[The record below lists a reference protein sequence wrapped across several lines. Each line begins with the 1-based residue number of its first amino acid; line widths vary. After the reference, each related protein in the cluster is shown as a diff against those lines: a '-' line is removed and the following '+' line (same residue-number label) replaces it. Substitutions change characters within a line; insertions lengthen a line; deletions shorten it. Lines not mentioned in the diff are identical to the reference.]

1 MYTIPIVAIIDV
13 LPAYIY
19 DHMISHRQFLFLL
32 FIFCVGLFFWLI
44 YPFIGVVLFAIITVY
59 FFNPIYRR
67 FANRSKKNIGLAMS
81 WISIVFVLLIPL
93 AIISTSLINQIKVF
107 VNDIQATT
115 SEHPITIDSAIE
127 KINTLLVQIP
137 YVDYQIE
144 KEEIRNRVL
153 QSVSKISWSLAEYVY
168 VRGMGIT
175 DIGIS
180 IILYVLI
187 VSWIF
192 IYQYKIIFLL
202 KRIIPLE
209 EKNFELY
216 IMRITAMGSSMI
228 KWTFL
233 IALIQGIISGIS
245 FWIAGIPYV
254 FFWTLLITFLSL
266 IPFVGAGIIAF
277 PAGLILLFN
286 GHIREGITVLSI
298 NIIIVGNIDSL
309 LRPRL
314 VNKEAELPSAL
325 LLLSVF
331 GAMQLFGFMG
341 FLYGPVIMIFI
352 VTTIKLYAGM
362 LRNEKLWE
370 QGSQQIFELF
380 HHQNNNHQQQLHAKT
395 T

>member
-1 MYTIPIVAIIDV
+1 
-13 LPAYIY
+13 
-19 DHMISHRQFLFLL
+19 
-32 FIFCVGLFFWLI
+32 
-44 YPFIGVVLFAIITVY
+44 
-59 FFNPIYRR
+59 
-67 FANRSKKNIGLAMS
+67 
-81 WISIVFVLLIPL
+81 
-93 AIISTSLINQIKVF
+93 
-107 VNDIQATT
+107 
-115 SEHPITIDSAIE
+115 
-127 KINTLLVQIP
+127 
-137 YVDYQIE
+137 
-144 KEEIRNRVL
+144 
-153 QSVSKISWSLAEYVY
+153 
-168 VRGMGIT
+168 MGIT

-187 VSWIF
+187 VSGIF

-228 KWTFL
+228 KGTFL

-298 NIIIVGNIDSL
+298 NVIIVGNIDSL

-352 VTTIKLYAGM
+352 VTTVKLYAGM

-370 QGSQQIFELF
+370 QGSQKIFELF
-380 HHQNNNHQQQLHAKT
+380 HQETQRKV
-395 T
+395 